1 MPREHADI
9 KMTPEELRA
18 FLQSDNRLVVATLD
32 ADGSGWVDAAV
43 FTFYDDRVYFRLPVD
58 SRSFRNIERDAR
70 VCCVVESK
78 PAASSYYDIKGA
90 MLHGVA
96 DATASENL
104 PAAVGETLATLPDP
118 VTPDAAGDGQ
128 IFSIGLDD
136 HTSFVFAK
144 IRYRYEDRALKNI
157 QADAGLV

>member
-18 FLQSDNRLVVATLD
+18 FLHSDNRLIVATVD
-32 ADGSGWVDAAV
+32 VDGGGWVDAAA
-43 FTFYDDRVYFRLPVD
+43 FTFFEDRVYFRLPVD
-58 SRSFRNIERDAR
+58 TRSFRNIQRDAR

-90 MLHGVA
+90 MLHGAAEPTSGQDV
-96 DATASENL
+96 
-104 PAAVGETLATLPDP
+104 PAVVGEALAALPDP
-118 VTPDAAGDGQ
+118 VTPDAPRDGQ
-128 IFSIGLDD
+128 IFSIGLED

-144 IRYRYEDRALKNI
+144 IRYRYEDRALKSI
-157 QADAGLV
+157 QTDAGLV

>member
-1 MPREHADI
+1 
-9 KMTPEELRA
+9 
-18 FLQSDNRLVVATLD
+18 
-32 ADGSGWVDAAV
+32 
-43 FTFYDDRVYFRLPVD
+43 
-58 SRSFRNIERDAR
+58 
-70 VCCVVESK
+70 
-78 PAASSYYDIKGA
+78 

-144 IRYRYEDRALKNI
+144 IRYRYEDRALKKI